1 MPWRSRGDAHKERG
15 GPVTKTV
22 AVVMGGWSPERE
34 VSLSSG
40 RECAK
45 ALADCG
51 YKVRVIDVGRDLP
64 ALMRALDPRPD
75 VIFNALH
82 GIGGEDG
89 SVQGVFEMLGVP
101 YTHSGVLA
109 SALAMHKP
117 TAKALFRDA
126 GLPVADGVVAR
137 PEMLVESDPIPAPFV
152 VKPTNQGS
160 SVGVRIVRIG
170 DNSWREEVLEWRYG
184 AELLVERFIPGRE
197 LTVAVMGD
205 RALGA
210 CEIVPRGSFYDYTA
224 KYAAGGSD
232 HLVPAPVPW
241 AVYEAALEIGLRAH
255 QALGCRG
262 VSRADLRYD
271 AAEGDG
277 GPGGWGGLY
286 LLEVNTQ
293 PGMTPTSL
301 VPDIARHAGI
311 GFDELVAWMVE
322 NAACEG

>member
-1 MPWRSRGDAHKERG
+1 
-15 GPVTKTV
+15 
-22 AVVMGGWSPERE
+22 
-34 VSLSSG
+34 
-40 RECAK
+40 
-45 ALADCG
+45 
-51 YKVRVIDVGRDLP
+51 LP

-75 VIFNALH
+75 LIFNALH
-82 GIGGEDG
+82 GVGGEDG
-89 SVQGVFEMLGVP
+89 TVQGVFEMLRIP

-109 SALAMHKP
+109 SAMAMHKP
-117 TAKALFRDA
+117 TAKAVFRDA
-126 GLPVADGVVAR
+126 GLPVAEGVVASR
-137 PEMLVESDPIPAPFV
+137 ESLVESDPMPAPFV

-160 SVGVRIVRIG
+160 SVGIRIVRIN
-170 DNSWREEVLEWRYG
+170 DNSWREEVMEWRYG
-184 AELLVERFIPGRE
+184 TELLVERFVPGRE

-232 HLVPAPVPW
+232 HLTPAPVPP
-241 AVYEAALEIGLRAH
+241 AVYEAALDIGLRAH
-255 QALGCRG
+255 RALGCRG

-271 AAEGDG
+271 DT
-277 GPGGWGGLY
+277 PGGCGRLY

-301 VPDIARHAGI
+301 VPDIARHVGI

-322 NAACEG
+322 NVSCDG